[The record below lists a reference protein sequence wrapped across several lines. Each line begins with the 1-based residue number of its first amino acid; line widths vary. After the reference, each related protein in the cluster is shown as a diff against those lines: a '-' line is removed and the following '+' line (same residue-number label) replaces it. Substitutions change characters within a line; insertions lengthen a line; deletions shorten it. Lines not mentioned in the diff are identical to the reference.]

1 MSEACWPAERL
12 AAQTARVRAVVAVL
26 MLMCLQYKNC
36 LEGFATFLT
45 HVRARFAVLCIS
57 VCTERISSVGAVITL
72 ITGVWLISCKTYIYI
87 YIYIYTLF

>member
-1 MSEACWPAERL
+1 MPEACWPAERL

-26 MLMCLQYKNC
+26 MLMCLQYKNG

-72 ITGVWLISCKTYIYI
+72 ITGVWLISCNIKYILFI
-87 YIYIYTLF
+87 TLF